1 MSAENRDYRS
11 TLQLPKTDFPMR
23 AGLPKREPGWLERWE
38 RIGVYDRLREK
49 QGRPPFILHDG
60 PPYANGHLHI
70 GHALNK
76 ILKDMVVRS
85 QQMMGKDSRYVP
97 GWDCHGLP
105 IEWKIEERYRER
117 GTQKDEVEII
127 ELRKECR
134 RFAEHWI
141 DVQRE
146 EFKRLGVIG
155 KWDDPYLTMD
165 YHAEAVIAAEFMK
178 FLMNGTLYQGSK
190 PVMWSTVE
198 KTALAEAEV
207 EYHDHKSNAIWVKFP
222 VDHAA
227 SEVDSKILPEG
238 ASILIWTTTPWTIPS
253 NRALCFNPAIE
264 YGLYEV
270 VDAPEG
276 NWSRKGDLLAI
287 ADKLAEETM
296 SAAKVTDYRRI
307 RGISADAI
315 KMVSCAHPFRGLV
328 DAKAKEIN
336 RWDFRVPLIS
346 AEHVT
351 EDAGTG
357 FVHTAPSHGEDDY
370 FIGIKHGLQ
379 ITHNVLEDGRY
390 RDDLPFFGSLDIF
403 TERGKEGKANSAVI
417 EKLIECGML
426 TARSYL
432 THAYPHSWRSK
443 APLIFRNTQQWFVS
457 IDNDVEDGMDGLGK
471 SIRERALTAID
482 KHVEW
487 TPPTGR
493 NRLHSMISN
502 RPDWVLSR
510 QRAWGVPLTC
520 FVKKGAEPGDSDFL
534 LRDPAVNKR
543 IIDVFEREG
552 ADAWYVLDSKARFLG
567 EDYDPDQYEQI
578 FDILDVW
585 FDSGS
590 THAFVLRDR
599 PDGSSDGIA
608 DLYLEGT
615 DQHRGWFHSS
625 ILQACGTRGGAPY
638 RGVLTHGFTLDE
650 KGMKM
655 AKSLGNTVAPD
666 EVVKMYG
673 ADILRLWVAQ
683 ADYTSDLRIGPEIL
697 KNVSDSYRRLRN
709 TFRFLLGNLAGFD
722 ESDSVKQQEMPE
734 LERWVLHKVATLDR
748 RVRAGYGRYDF
759 QGVFQ
764 EIFNF
769 ATADLSA
776 FYFDIRKDALYCDS
790 PNGEVRRATLSVLD
804 ILFHRLATW
813 LAPIL
818 TFTMEEVW
826 LNRFPGDSSSV
837 HLLDIP
843 PSPEEWIDKQLAG
856 KWRTVRRVRR
866 LVTSALE
873 VQRQDKVI
881 GASLEAAPVVH
892 IEDSDD
898 LGVLRS
904 VQFNDVCITSSI
916 TLTDDPAPANAFRL
930 PDVSGAS
937 VVFEKA
943 EGKKCD
949 RCWKILPDVGHL
961 DNPDICKRCADT
973 PTRKLEMK
981 INLNVLEH
989 WGLNLYNNVPA
1000 VLSELVANAWDA
1012 DATDVKIKINSQK
1025 KWIEIRDNGTGM
1037 SRDEVIDRF
1046 LTIGFQRKSKQH
1058 LSKFGRAPMGQ
1069 KGIGKLSIFSIADKI
1084 SVYTKSET
1092 DSTAFSLDANKIK
1105 YDSQSD
1111 SPDTYQPSELS
1122 WNKKFAPVNKTG
1134 TTLRLTDLKTRNI
1147 QDIKKRILP
1156 RLASHFTVIG
1166 EAHNFKVS
1174 INSHPVEP
1182 IDHRYKRHI
1191 EFAWIYG
1198 DIKKEENSFTGL
1210 AKNGKTYRNTNIDM
1224 KLDKFSVNGWIGTV
1238 KNSASLK
1245 EKEVINLNRIAIYIR
1260 GKLVKGDI
1268 LREHITNENYANYIV
1283 GELHCDECDSD
1294 DQDDI
1299 TASNWQALE
1308 RDDVWANALV
1318 KFITKELNY
1327 IGRRWTNLRR
1337 APGIIEVR
1345 EIPEVE
1351 NWFNTLKGDAK
1362 SKAEQWIGPIFSI
1375 PFVDDRQKN
1384 MLLKASI
1391 LAFESYRRKNQ
1402 LDEFKM
1408 NKNQSIQR
1416 ILKEF
1421 KDVDNLQA
1429 SYYGQIAY
1437 MRLRLIN
1444 RLITLY
1450 KQNSLLGNDV
1460 SEKKL
1465 QDYLCQNLWLMD
1477 PSWERAGGCKLIEEK
1492 ISSRL
1497 KNSTGEVNKK
1507 EARSKIVI
1515 GYRGVAEHHVIIG
1528 LMQKSAPIDLGNLV
1542 NQIDK
1547 YQSGVLKVL
1556 SDMNHKYKS
1565 WPIEIVCVVGKRP
1578 QGWDTPGG
1586 PQYVQ
1591 NTLKRCNARLVLYDE
1606 ILENAKNVYSEY
1618 LDSKKEV
1625 DPLWGIFEGIDNYEN

>member
-1 MSAENRDYRS
+1 MNEDQGYKFSRFAGFANNATGPNEPLRLQSVNLQLYLVSLQFDKIHGKMPMSAENRDYRS

-105 IEWKIEERYRER
+105 IEWKIEERYREQ
-117 GTQKDEVEII
+117 GTEKDKVPIV
-127 ELRKECR
+127 ELRQECR
-134 RFAEHWI
+134 HFAEHWI
-141 DVQRE
+141 EIQRE

-207 EYHDHKSNAIWVKFP
+207 EYHDHKSNAVWVKFP

-227 SEVDSKILPEG
+227 SEVDPDILPEG

-253 NRALCFNPAIE
+253 NRAICFNPSIE

-296 SAAKVTDYRRI
+296 SAARVTDCRRV
-307 RGISADAI
+307 RSISPKAI
-315 KMVSCAHPFRGLV
+315 NTVSCAHPFRGLV
-328 DAKAKEIN
+328 DANAKEIN

-370 FIGIKHGLQ
+370 LIGIRHGLQ
-379 ITHNVLEDGRY
+379 ITHNVLEDGRF
-390 RDDLPFFGSLDIF
+390 RDDLPFFGGLDIF
-403 TERGKEGKANSAVI
+403 TERGEEGKANSAVVG
-417 EKLIECGML
+417 KLLECGML
-426 TARSYL
+426 AARSYL
-432 THAYPHSWRSK
+432 THSYPHSWRSK

-457 IDNDVEDGMDGLGK
+457 IDKEVEDGMDDLGK
-471 SIRERALTAID
+471 SIRERALTGID

-487 TPPTGR
+487 TPATGR

-520 FVKKGAEPGDSDFL
+520 FVKKGAQPGDPDFL

-543 IIDVFEREG
+543 IIDIFEKEG
-552 ADAWYVLDSKARFLG
+552 ADAWYMPGAKARFLG
-567 EDYDPDQYEQI
+567 ENHDPEQYEQI

-599 PDGSSDGIA
+599 PDGSRDGVA

-666 EVVKMYG
+666 EVVQMYG

-722 ESDSVKQQEMPE
+722 DSDSVKQNAMPE

-764 EIFNF
+764 EVFNF

-790 PNGEVRRATLSVLD
+790 PNGEVRRAVLSVLD

-826 LNRFPGDSSSV
+826 LNRFPGEASSV

-843 PSPEEWIDKQLAG
+843 PSPEKWIDEKLAD

-866 LVTSALE
+866 VVTSALE
-873 VQRQDKVI
+873 IQRRDKII

-892 IEDSDD
+892 IEDQDD
-898 LGVLRS
+898 LEVLRS
-904 VQFNDVCITSSI
+904 VQFNDVCITSSVS
-916 TLTDDPAPANAFRL
+916 LTSDPAPAEAFRL
-930 PDVSGAS
+930 PEVAGAS

-943 EGKKCD
+943 EGEKCN
-949 RCWKILPDVGHL
+949 RCWKILPEVGQLAIPDV
-961 DNPDICKRCADT
+961 CSRCADA
-973 PTRKLEMK
+973 
-981 INLNVLEH
+981 LN
-989 WGLNLYNNVPA
+989 
-1000 VLSELVANAWDA
+1000 
-1012 DATDVKIKINSQK
+1012 
-1025 KWIEIRDNGTGM
+1025 
-1037 SRDEVIDRF
+1037 
-1046 LTIGFQRKSKQH
+1046 
-1058 LSKFGRAPMGQ
+1058 
-1069 KGIGKLSIFSIADKI
+1069 
-1084 SVYTKSET
+1084 
-1092 DSTAFSLDANKIK
+1092 
-1105 YDSQSD
+1105 
-1111 SPDTYQPSELS
+1111 
-1122 WNKKFAPVNKTG
+1122 
-1134 TTLRLTDLKTRNI
+1134 
-1147 QDIKKRILP
+1147 
-1156 RLASHFTVIG
+1156 
-1166 EAHNFKVS
+1166 
-1174 INSHPVEP
+1174 
-1182 IDHRYKRHI
+1182 
-1191 EFAWIYG
+1191 
-1198 DIKKEENSFTGL
+1198 
-1210 AKNGKTYRNTNIDM
+1210 
-1224 KLDKFSVNGWIGTV
+1224 
-1238 KNSASLK
+1238 
-1245 EKEVINLNRIAIYIR
+1245 
-1260 GKLVKGDI
+1260 
-1268 LREHITNENYANYIV
+1268 
-1283 GELHCDECDSD
+1283 
-1294 DQDDI
+1294 
-1299 TASNWQALE
+1299 
-1308 RDDVWANALV
+1308 
-1318 KFITKELNY
+1318 
-1327 IGRRWTNLRR
+1327 
-1337 APGIIEVR
+1337 
-1345 EIPEVE
+1345 
-1351 NWFNTLKGDAK
+1351 
-1362 SKAEQWIGPIFSI
+1362 
-1375 PFVDDRQKN
+1375 
-1384 MLLKASI
+1384 
-1391 LAFESYRRKNQ
+1391 
-1402 LDEFKM
+1402 
-1408 NKNQSIQR
+1408 
-1416 ILKEF
+1416 
-1421 KDVDNLQA
+1421 
-1429 SYYGQIAY
+1429 
-1437 MRLRLIN
+1437 
-1444 RLITLY
+1444 
-1450 KQNSLLGNDV
+1450 
-1460 SEKKL
+1460 
-1465 QDYLCQNLWLMD
+1465 
-1477 PSWERAGGCKLIEEK
+1477 
-1492 ISSRL
+1492 
-1497 KNSTGEVNKK
+1497 
-1507 EARSKIVI
+1507 
-1515 GYRGVAEHHVIIG
+1515 
-1528 LMQKSAPIDLGNLV
+1528 
-1542 NQIDK
+1542 
-1547 YQSGVLKVL
+1547 
-1556 SDMNHKYKS
+1556 
-1565 WPIEIVCVVGKRP
+1565 
-1578 QGWDTPGG
+1578 
-1586 PQYVQ
+1586 
-1591 NTLKRCNARLVLYDE
+1591 
-1606 ILENAKNVYSEY
+1606 
-1618 LDSKKEV
+1618 
-1625 DPLWGIFEGIDNYEN
+1625 